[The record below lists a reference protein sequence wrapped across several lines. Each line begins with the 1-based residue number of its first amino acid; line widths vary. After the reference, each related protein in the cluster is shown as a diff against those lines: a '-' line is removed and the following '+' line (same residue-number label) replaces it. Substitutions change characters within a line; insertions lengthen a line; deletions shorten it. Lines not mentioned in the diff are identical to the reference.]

1 VVKSQEEKAVFDWST
16 AERVDA
22 NFTFI
27 NQGDMIFVNY
37 KFKGY
42 RKDSD
47 VRYALSDNELLLEVR
62 DSFKNKIHRTCKT
75 LFDSIDIVHS

>member
-1 VVKSQEEKAVFDWST
+1 MKPKQEEAVFDWNL

-42 RKDSD
+42 RKG
-47 VRYALSDNELLLEVR
+47 
-62 DSFKNKIHRTCKT
+62 
-75 LFDSIDIVHS
+75 

>member
-1 VVKSQEEKAVFDWST
+1 VTKPQEDKPVFDWNS

-22 NFTFI
+22 SFTFI

-42 RKDSD
+42 RKD
-47 VRYALSDNELLLEVR
+47 
-62 DSFKNKIHRTCKT
+62 
-75 LFDSIDIVHS
+75 

>member
-1 VVKSQEEKAVFDWST
+1 MIVKPEEVMIVFDWNS

-42 RKDSD
+42 RKD
-47 VRYALSDNELLLEVR
+47 
-62 DSFKNKIHRTCKT
+62 
-75 LFDSIDIVHS
+75 

>member
-1 VVKSQEEKAVFDWST
+1 MIAKSEEDNPVFDWNL

-42 RKDSD
+42 RKD
-47 VRYALSDNELLLEVR
+47 
-62 DSFKNKIHRTCKT
+62 
-75 LFDSIDIVHS
+75 